1 MPACRSP
8 EMQHFDF
15 FLFSILFSSSV
26 ARQYFDVGALFVVFY
41 ACFYLLDLSKHEN
54 TCVS

>member
-1 MPACRSP
+1 
-8 EMQHFDF
+8 MQHFDF

-41 ACFYLLDLSKHEN
+41 ACFYLLDLSKHEHA
-54 TCVS
+54 CVS